1 MRHLHID
8 SHCRLAIAVLQD
20 SDLYVDTLLGLARDH
35 IRVRQRLISRGDC
48 RARGNLGRRIGS
60 AER

>member
-8 SHCRLAIAVLQD
+8 SHCRLAIAALQD
-20 SDLYVDTLLGLARDH
+20 SDNYVDTLLGLRRDH
-35 IRVRQRLISRGDC
+35 IRVRQRLISRGDS

-60 AER
+60 VER